1 MTAAVRGDPLPSWLA
16 LAVALAILLGLTAY
30 PPLLVRP
37 DGRVDH
43 VLLLALCWAMSAGF
57 VRGVGFEP
65 RQAQLRLALSGWAV
79 LGALLLATVLWGLR
93 R

>member
-1 MTAAVRGDPLPSWLA
+1 VAVKGDPLPSWLA

-43 VLLLALCWAMSAGF
+43 ALLLALCWAMSAGF

-65 RQAQLRLALSGWAV
+65 RQSALRLALSGRAV
-79 LGALLLATVLWGLR
+79 TAALLLAAVVWGLHR
-93 R
+93 